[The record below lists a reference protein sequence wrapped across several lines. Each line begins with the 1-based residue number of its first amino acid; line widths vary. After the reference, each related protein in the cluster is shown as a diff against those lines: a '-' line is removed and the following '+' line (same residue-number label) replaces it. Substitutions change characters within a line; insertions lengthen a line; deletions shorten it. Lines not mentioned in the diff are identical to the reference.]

1 MSKLSAAETRARAD
15 LAQMKFFRAH
25 PELSPCEANSLA
37 LERYCDEKLMDAGDV
52 YCYEIALLAIR
63 HQLAEAP
70 REPEPTPEPPKDTA
84 SHRVWKTEE
93 ILNAAEGKGRR
104 GVEMPLPKIL
114 PDSIEVFNR
123 ELQRVEELDLDVKG
137 IKKLDRATYNKL
149 VNTFGTQAIN
159 DRLQGKS

>member
-15 LAQMKFFRAH
+15 LAQMKFFKCH

-84 SHRVWKTEE
+84 HRVWKTEE
-93 ILNAAEGKGRR
+93 VLKAFDGHGRH
-104 GVEMPLPKIL
+104 GVPEPPRKVL
-114 PDSIEVFNR
+114 PDSMEIYND
-123 ELQRVEELDLDVKG
+123 ELKRVDEIDLTPQN
-137 IKKLDRATYNKL
+137 IKRLDRRHFNKL
-149 VNTFGTQAIN
+149 VNTFGMDALN
-159 DRLQGKS
+159 DRLSGKS